1 MSRVARLGA
10 FIFVTLTILA
20 AGVFIIGSKEYLFR
34 STYQLK
40 AQFDNVA
47 GLAEGADVQVGG
59 VHSGMVRNIV
69 LPHKP
74 GEQVTV
80 IMDLNRS
87 THEIIKKD
95 SVASIETAG
104 VLGNQFIAISFGSSG
119 QAEVRDGE
127 IIASAPPLVLAD
139 LFKKTSGILDSSQQ
153 AINNAT
159 LATAHLNSVSAKI
172 DSGQGT
178 VGALVN
184 DKQLY
189 ANLQQSTATLQA
201 TMLQAQMAT
210 AHLNSVSAKIDSGQ
224 GTVGALLNDKQLYA
238 NLQQSTATLQ
248 ATMLQAQTGV
258 TDFKENMEALKHN
271 FFLSGYFKKRG
282 YNDSGDLAANRVSG
296 LPKGTPLQVF
306 NYAAKELFDTSDSA
320 KMKNKK
326 SLNAGGE
333 FLAQN
338 PFGVAVVVV
347 STGTNGDTQKELVLS
362 EARAMVIREY
372 LVENYGFD
380 DSQLKTLGMG
390 KQTGANMDAE
400 WGSIQIL
407 IFPVGTE
414 IPTDKPVPVASSS
427 AADAERPI
435 QVTAVATQK
444 S

>member
-10 FIFVTLTILA
+10 FIVVTLAILA
-20 AGVFIIGSKEYLFR
+20 AGVFVIGSKEYLFR

-47 GLAEGADVQVGG
+47 GLAAGADVQVGG
-59 VHSGMVRNIV
+59 VHSGTVESIT

-80 IMDLNRS
+80 LMDLDKS
-87 THEIIKKD
+87 THEIIKQD
-95 SVASIETAG
+95 SVASIETEG
-104 VLGNQFIAISFGSSG
+104 VLGNQFVAISFGSAG
-119 QAEVRDGE
+119 QAEVKDGKTIQSE
-127 IIASAPPLVLAD
+127 PPLEISD
-139 LFKKTSGILDSSQQ
+139 LFKKTSGILDSSLL

-189 ANLQQSTATLQA
+189 SNLEETTTTL
-201 TMLQAQMAT
+201 
-210 AHLNSVSAKIDSGQ
+210 H
-224 GTVGALLNDKQLYA
+224 
-238 NLQQSTATLQ
+238 

-258 TDFKENMEALKHN
+258 TDFQENMEALKHN

-282 YNDSGDLAANRVSG
+282 YENSSDLTANRISA
-296 LPKGTPLQVF
+296 LPQGAPIRVF
-306 NYAAKELFDTSDSA
+306 IYTAKQLFDAHDSA
-320 KMKNKK
+320 KLKDKK

-338 PFGVAVVVV
+338 QFGFAVIVA
-347 STGTNGDTQKELVLS
+347 STGMEGDTNRDQVLA
-362 EARAMVIREY
+362 EARAMVVREY

-390 KQTGANMDAE
+390 KQAGAGQDAD

-407 IFPVGTE
+407 VFPAGTE
-414 IPTDKPVPVASSS
+414 MPADSLPALNNSS
-427 AADAERPI
+427 AVDPNRASRVSTP
-435 QVTAVATQK
+435 TTH
-444 S
+444 